1 MNTESN
7 GQSQE
12 SLASASGSTA
22 EPRLPFKAWR
32 IGRLLLTHCN
42 QAHGAPMMDDST
54 SRDADGHRYKGK
66 AILLKPWR
74 KNGYGEH
81 LPQPAVVIAWRR

>member
-1 MNTESN
+1 
-7 GQSQE
+7 
-12 SLASASGSTA
+12 
-22 EPRLPFKAWR
+22 
-32 IGRLLLTHCN
+32 
-42 QAHGAPMMDDST
+42 MMDDST